1 MTMTIDISPEAK
13 ARLEAEAAKNGQEPV
28 TYLQAAVEN
37 SFLPE
42 ADAAE
47 IEAGWA
53 SLTALIERCQMDT
66 GITDLAHQHD
76 HYLHG
81 TPKREN

>member
-1 MTMTIDISPEAK
+1 MTMTIDISPEMQ
-13 ARLEAEAAKNGQEPV
+13 ARLEAEAAKTGQEP
-28 TYLQAAVEN
+28 TAYLQVAVEN
-37 SFLPE
+37 MLMSD

-47 IEAGWA
+47 IDAGWA
-53 SLTALIERCQMDT
+53 SLNALIDRCQMDT

-76 HYLHG
+76 HYIHG

>member
-28 TYLQAAVEN
+28 TYLQAIVEN
-37 SFLPE
+37 SFLPD

-47 IEAGWA
+47 IDAGWD

-66 GITDLAHQHD
+66 GITDFAHQHD
-76 HYLHG
+76 HYIHG
-81 TPKREN
+81 TPKRED

>member
-1 MTMTIDISPEAK
+1 MTMTIDISPEMQ
-13 ARLEAEAAKNGQEPV
+13 ARLEAEAAKNGQEP
-28 TYLQAAVEN
+28 TAYLQVAVEN
-37 SFLPE
+37 MLMSD
-42 ADAAE
+42 ADVAE
-47 IEAGWA
+47 IDAGWD
-53 SLTALIERCQMDT
+53 SLTALIDRCQMDT

>member
-1 MTMTIDISPEAK
+1 MTMTIDISPEVKAK
-13 ARLEAEAAKNGQEPV
+13 VEAEAAKHGQEP
-28 TYLQAAVEN
+28 TEYLKATVE
-37 SFLPE
+37 SLFSPD

-47 IEAGWA
+47 IDAGWD
-53 SLTALIERCQMDT
+53 SLTALIERCQIET

-76 HYLHG
+76 HYIHG

>member
-13 ARLEAEAAKNGQEPV
+13 ARLEAEAAENGQEPAM
-28 TYLQAAVEN
+28 YLQAAVEN
-37 SFLPE
+37 LFLPS

-47 IEAGWA
+47 IDAGWA
-53 SLTALIERCQMDT
+53 SLNALIDRCQVDT
-66 GITDLAHQHD
+66 GIADLAHQHD
-76 HYLHG
+76 HYIHG